1 MKRIRTGINFMML
14 VRVTGWLV
22 MIEALFMCAPVALA
36 LVNDDA
42 DLLPFALSA
51 AVTAGAGAAMTFAVR
66 PTRFDMGKP
75 EGFLLT
81 VLVWVV
87 FSAFGMI
94 PFLLSKT
101 PFGLTDAFF
110 EAMSGFTTTG
120 VTVATDVDSLSHP
133 ILLWRSMMQWLG
145 GMGIIL
151 FTLAVLPMLNSSGGM
166 QMFNAEVS
174 GITHEKLRPRVSS
187 TAKRLWLIYALLTGV
202 LAALYAIGPMSLFD
216 SVCHALSTMSTGG
229 FSTHQESLAVWDNS
243 LYVKVV
249 TTVFM
254 FIGSINFALIY
265 KASTGHVG
273 SMWQNEAFRTFVKL
287 IGVYWVVFVVAL
299 ALDPN
304 VDNTWDNFTI
314 NPLFQVISAMSSTVY
329 MVKGFEHWGNLPHIL
344 LVVMMFIGACAG
356 STSGGVKIDRVVC
369 LWKNSVNE
377 LKRCIYPNH
386 ILPVNFNG
394 RTVEPEVINKVG
406 GFMAFYIG
414 VIVVGV
420 VVLAAC
426 GIAPMDGLWASMSC
440 VSNTGAEVSIPGC
453 IDSYAALPAVGKW
466 TLTLLMLTGRL
477 EIFTVLVLLLPGFW
491 RK

>member
-1 MKRIRTGINFMML
+1 
-14 VRVTGWLV
+14 
-22 MIEALFMCAPVALA
+22 
-36 LVNDDA
+36 
-42 DLLPFALSA
+42 
-51 AVTAGAGAAMTFAVR
+51 
-66 PTRFDMGKP
+66 
-75 EGFLLT
+75 
-81 VLVWVV
+81 
-87 FSAFGMI
+87 
-94 PFLLSKT
+94 
-101 PFGLTDAFF
+101 
-110 EAMSGFTTTG
+110 
-120 VTVATDVDSLSHP
+120 
-133 ILLWRSMMQWLG
+133 
-145 GMGIIL
+145 
-151 FTLAVLPMLNSSGGM
+151 
-166 QMFNAEVS
+166 
-174 GITHEKLRPRVSS
+174 
-187 TAKRLWLIYALLTGV
+187 
-202 LAALYAIGPMSLFD
+202 
-216 SVCHALSTMSTGG
+216 
-229 FSTHQESLAVWDNS
+229 
-243 LYVKVV
+243 
-249 TTVFM
+249 
-254 FIGSINFALIY
+254 
-265 KASTGHVG
+265 
-273 SMWQNEAFRTFVKL
+273 MWQNEAFRTFVKL

-314 NPLFQVISAMSSTVY
+314 NPLFQVISAMSSSVY
-329 MVKGFEHWGNLPHIL
+329 MVKGFEHWGHLPHFL

-406 GFMAFYIG
+406 VFMAFYIG

-426 GIAPMDGLWASMSC
+426 GIAPMEGLWASISC
-440 VSNTGAEVSIPGC
+440 VSNAGAEVSIPGC